1 MCILANS
8 YKQAGISCYAICY
21 LYKMQAFNVI
31 NSLNQMSDINNL
43 IESVISEETDYYPI
57 T

>member
-21 LYKMQAFNVI
+21 LYRMQAFNVI
-31 NSLNQMSDINNL
+31 NSINQMLDINNM
-43 IESVISEETDYYPI
+43 IESVISEEIDY
-57 T
+57 